1 MKLATLVVCA
11 LTALVPAARAQ
22 KWELGGGF
30 GGGFYTSQ
38 DVTSPG
44 GSAAAKIQSNMSGS
58 AWLGNNG
65 RGHLGGELR
74 YDYQAGDLQLKQGS
88 TQTTF
93 AANSHAFHYDFLLH
107 FSNPDASVRP
117 FVAAGGGVKIYRGT
131 GTEVAFQPLSN
142 FALLT
147 KDQDLTGLVSV
158 AAGLKVKLAPHIQL
172 RLDVHDYLTPFPN
185 KVITP
190 AAGAKVGGWLQDIV
204 PMGGLAIV
212 F

>member
-11 LTALVPAARAQ
+11 LMAVVPAARAQ
-22 KWELGGGF
+22 KWEFGGGF
-30 GGGFYTSQ
+30 GGGFYSSQ

-44 GSAAAKIQSNMSGS
+44 GSASAKIQSNMAGS

-74 YDYQAGDLQLKQGS
+74 YDYQAGDLQVSQGS
-88 TQTTF
+88 TQAIF

-158 AAGLKVKLAPHIQL
+158 GAGLKIKLAPHVQL
-172 RLDVHDYLTPFPN
+172 RVDVHDYLTPFPN

-190 AAGAKVGGWLQDIV
+190 APGAKVGGWLQDIV

>member
-1 MKLATLVVCA
+1 MRLTTLVVCA
-11 LTALVPAARAQ
+11 LAAVAPAARAQ
-22 KWELGGGF
+22 KWEFGGGF

-44 GSAAAKIQSNMSGS
+44 GSVSAKIQSNMAGS
-58 AWLGNNG
+58 VWLGQNG
-65 RGHLGGELR
+65 RGHLGGEVR
-74 YDYQAGDLQLKQGS
+74 YDYQAGDLELKQGS
-88 TQTTF
+88 TQPTF
-93 AANSHAFHYDFLLH
+93 GANTHALHYDFLLH
-107 FSNPDASVRP
+107 FSDPDAAVRP
-117 FVAAGGGVKIYRGT
+117 FVAVGGGIKIYRGT

-158 AAGLKVKLAPHIQL
+158 GAGLKVKLAPHLQL

-185 KVITP
+185 KVIAP

-204 PMGGLAIV
+204 PMGGIAFV